1 MKRIAFA
8 VCLLVACRSTSD
20 LRPTPGAN
28 GFDGSSSVTWT
39 AESTGG
45 RGPDATWSVRADSD
59 AVSRPNVLALVATNH
74 ASEDRFNL
82 YWTKADPRRDV
93 RLSVALRADGGRV
106 DRGGGVAW
114 RVQDANNYYVCRFNP
129 LEANFR
135 VYVVED
141 GVRRQLGTSLVDGP
155 LDGWHRIDVEH
166 VGDRVTCKLD
176 GRLLLEVTDSTV
188 NAAGGVG
195 LWTKA
200 DARTSFDDW
209 SVASR

>member
-1 MKRIAFA
+1 MKHIAFA
-8 VCLLVACRSTSD
+8 ACLLVACRSTSD
-20 LRPTPGAN
+20 LQPTPGAN
-28 GFDGSSSVTWT
+28 GFDADPSVTWT

-45 RGPDATWSVRADSD
+45 SGPTATWSVRADPD
-59 AVSRPNVLALVATNH
+59 AVSRPNVLALVSTNH
-74 ASEDRFNL
+74 ESEDRFNL
-82 YWTKADPRRDV
+82 YWTKAEPLRDV

-106 DRGGGVAW
+106 DRGGGLAW

-135 VYVVED
+135 VYVVKD
-141 GVRRQLGTSLVDGP
+141 GVRRQLGTSLVEGR

-166 VGDRVTCKLD
+166 DGDHVTCKLD
-176 GRLLLEVTDSTV
+176 GRPLLEVTDSTLGS
-188 NAAGGVG
+188 AGGVG

-209 SVASR
+209 SSSPR